1 MDNEDKSEDDL
12 DIEDIT
18 ENLNKKKKIKSG
30 QKGKTGEREIVNDL
44 NVRFADLLAKNPT
57 WGAFSRSVGSGNR
70 WGQNVNLPQHAK
82 DTFTGD
88 LVAPA
93 HFLFV
98 IESKKGYNDIDIFD
112 CFSGKCSGLDEF
124 LKQVTDDSVRSG
136 RKPLLIWKKDR
147 KAKVAF
153 IARSDFFSAKDGHSI
168 NKNLLFYKEWI
179 GLPLENLLKLQD
191 DFFFNL
197 P

>member
-1 MDNEDKSEDDL
+1 MDNEDKIEDDL

-88 LVAPA
+88 IVAPTN
-93 HFLFV
+93 FKFV

-153 IARSDFFSAKDGHSI
+153 
-168 NKNLLFYKEWI
+168 LLRPDIFAHVLQHGKRWPVMIYKEWM
-179 GLPLENLLKLQD
+179 GVPLTELLTLAD

-197 P
+197 